1 MADREIVIAG
11 ETLVHGQGVKES
23 IDKSNADSVVCFDE
37 TITMGSENIS
47 YKLEIDRVVFE
58 EMDTYT
64 RLSAILKS
72 MLSQKKDISTF
83 EIVRYKNSQPY
94 MITKHFHG
102 CILDGRAYEMKP
114 QELSAQNL
122 SFICESMEEIV
133 EVYTGE

>member
-11 ETLVHGQGVKES
+11 QKLVHGQGVKES

-58 EMDTYT
+58 GMGDYK
-64 RLSAILKS
+64 RLSAILRT
-72 MLSQKKDISTF
+72 MLSQKRDISTF
-83 EIVRYKNSQPY
+83 EIIRYKNAKPY
-94 MITKHFHG
+94 LITKHFHG
-102 CILDGRAYEMKP
+102 CILDGRDYEMKP

-122 SFICESMEEIV
+122 SFLCESMEEIV
-133 EVYTGE
+133 EPYDG